1 MLWQLL
7 AAGHVVPLGDVGE
20 EVEEV
25 GVEEHLVAAVVVAEG
40 EAAAAE
46 DVGAGAGV
54 VVDPVK
60 CVTSTTFQYVCT
72 FNSLLSQSSISS
84 NVCEMALMNF
94 GLLRYS

>member
-20 EVEEV
+20 EV
-25 GVEEHLVAAVVVAEG
+25 GVEAHLVAAVVVAEG
-40 EAAAAE
+40 VAAAAE

-72 FNSLLSQSSISS
+72 FNSLLSQSSVSS
-84 NVCEMALMNF
+84 NVFEMALMM
-94 GLLRYS
+94 LAY